1 MGRLMRTGLPGLIF
15 VIASFVFAGPA
26 KAGLGVGD
34 SVEAF
39 SVEKSGGGKFQYP
52 EDAKD
57 KVVFLNFW
65 ASWCPECK
73 VELPELVKIQEK
85 YEDRPFALLAVNMD
99 RKRKAADKF
108 LEKAGLDVLVL
119 YDNEQK
125 VINAFAPVGVPASYL
140 IGPDG
145 KVDISICGDQ
155 DYHCLRIKLQDFA
168 QPEYPFIT
176 GGNPRGEIHIQQDH
190 IEFLCMKQGRDL
202 VRRPGC
208 PDCPELEF
216 QGIPQGFQDPL
227 IIIDDKNF
235 SFFHN
240 TIV

>member
-140 IGPDG
+140 VGPTGRVEKVYIGF
-145 KVDISICGDQ
+145 KKEYIEKYVADIEALLEKGVGASSSS
-155 DYHCLRIKLQDFA
+155 
-168 QPEYPFIT
+168 P
-176 GGNPRGEIHIQQDH
+176 GGT
-190 IEFLCMKQGRDL
+190 
-202 VRRPGC
+202 
-208 PDCPELEF
+208 
-216 QGIPQGFQDPL
+216 DP
-227 IIIDDKNF
+227 
-235 SFFHN
+235 
-240 TIV
+240 